1 MTSRLSFLVGLLATI
16 ACAPKSHAAYADVA
30 PTSPTRF
37 GDLAGVVIAESTE
50 GRQIAWTGHIRYPDA
65 ERMQGVEAAFAIA
78 FVVDPTGRPEYET
91 VSFIGGAAPAFFT
104 EACLWLRDLR
114 YEPIVREGV
123 PRRVLVVSE
132 LTFGLERLDPEACPT
147 RPHAE
152 CGNDSTGA
160 RRKGT
165 GEIRPG
171 VARVVATVPDSMLP
185 APHTT

>member
-30 PTSPTRF
+30 PTSPARF
-37 GDLAGVVIAESTE
+37 GDLAGLVIAESTE
-50 GRQIAWTGHIRYPDA
+50 GRQIAGTGHIRYPDA

-132 LTFGLERLDPEACPT
+132 LTFGLERLDPSKPAQHVHTPNVEMIRRELVAKGLERSVRELQGRRHCP
-147 RPHAE
+147 
-152 CGNDSTGA
+152 
-160 RRKGT
+160 
-165 GEIRPG
+165 
-171 VARVVATVPDSMLP
+171 
-185 APHTT
+185 